1 MLTMEIQ
8 KKMLKDTAVLELVGE
23 FDLNEVELF
32 EEAFSTCIED
42 VACHRIVLDMDQ
54 LTFLGSSGISALIGM
69 GRRLEGKKDGVIY
82 IYRANDY
89 IVDLVRM
96 TGIEPIVKLIDGWE
110 LQRLS
115 GVEVAG

>member
-1 MLTMEIQ
+1 MEIQ
-8 KKMLKDTAVLELVGE
+8 KKMLNNTAILELIGE
-23 FDLNEVELF
+23 FDLNEVDLF
-32 EEAFSTCIED
+32 ENAFVGCID
-42 VACHRIVLDMDQ
+42 DASCYRVVLDMDQ
-54 LTFLGSSGISALIGM
+54 LTFLGSSGISSLIGM
-69 GRRLEGKKDGVIY
+69 GRRMEGMKDEVIY

-115 GVEVAG
+115 GVEIAGV

>member
-1 MLTMEIQ
+1 MEIQ
-8 KKMLKDTAVLELVGE
+8 KKMLKNTGVLELIGE

-32 EEAFSTCIED
+32 EEAFSTCVDDAE
-42 VACHRIVLDMDQ
+42 CHRVVLDMDQ
-54 LTFLGSSGISALIGM
+54 LTFLGSSGISALISM
-69 GRRLEGKKDGVIY
+69 GRRLDGKMEQVIY

-115 GVEVAG
+115 GVEVAEA